1 MIACGVQPIPR
12 CLFASPPIKSY
23 DLLIGDENRQHIPC
37 SETMGSSLFVM
48 VEQGIAAELLR
59 CTTFSEDLWL
69 TGAISD

>member
-1 MIACGVQPIPR
+1 MVYS
-12 CLFASPPIKSY
+12 LFLGASLLPPPIKSY